1 MTTALIGFVGILL
14 GIVLNEQLRR
24 RNRIENYSTVV
35 FERRLDLYEELFRR
49 VCHYSEV
56 ATEVIENDDLTKEQ
70 RHGVVSCA
78 LHEVAGFCDEHDLY
92 INDEIA
98 LHCMCIIVG
107 IEDVYYI
114 EDEDEKK
121 QEIKH
126 FQNNLLAAKRMIRKE
141 TGIAD
146 LDKLYRS
153 IIKAK
158 HSSPIIERYHK
169 IMKEQGIKGKWEQ
182 REN

>member
-1 MTTALIGFVGILL
+1 MTALIGFLGILL

-35 FERRLDLYEELFRR
+35 FERRLDLYEELHRR
-49 VCHYSEV
+49 VLHYSEV

-70 RHGVVSCA
+70 RYGLVSSA
-78 LHEVAGFCDEHDLY
+78 ILEVAGFCDEHELY
-92 INDEIA
+92 INEEIA
-98 LHCMCIIVG
+98 LHCTPILMGV
-107 IEDVYYI
+107 EDIYYI

-121 QEIKH
+121 QGIKD

-146 LDKLYRS
+146 IEKLYRS
-153 IIKAK
+153 IIKPK
-158 HSSPIIERYHK
+158 HSSPIIERYRYL
-169 IMKEQGIKGKWEQ
+169 MKEQGLKGKWE
-182 REN
+182 

>member
-1 MTTALIGFVGILL
+1 MMTALIGFLGILL

-49 VCHYSEV
+49 VLHYSEV

-70 RHGVVSCA
+70 RHGLVSDA
-78 LHEVAGFCDEHDLY
+78 IHEVAGFCDEHELY
-92 INDEIA
+92 INEEIA
-98 LHCMCIIVG
+98 LHCTPILMGV
-107 IEDVYYI
+107 EDIYYI
-114 EDEDEKK
+114 EDKDEKK

-126 FQNNLLAAKRMIRKE
+126 FQDNLLAARRMIRKE

-158 HSSPIIERYHK
+158 HSSPMIKYYHK
-169 IMKEQGIKGKWEQ
+169 IMKEQGIKGKWE
-182 REN
+182 